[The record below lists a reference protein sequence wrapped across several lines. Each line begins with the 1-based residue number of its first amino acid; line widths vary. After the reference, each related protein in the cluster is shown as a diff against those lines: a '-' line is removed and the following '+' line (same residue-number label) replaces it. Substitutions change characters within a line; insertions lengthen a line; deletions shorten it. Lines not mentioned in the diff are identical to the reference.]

1 MTRFPPRPP
10 QLRPLRAGVRA
21 ALALGVMALALG
33 LTPLAVRA
41 DSAHEQAR
49 AALLAGE
56 ILPLPTILE
65 RVAQHH
71 PGNVIEI
78 ELEREHG
85 QWIYELKILQS
96 GGALLKLEVDAR
108 DATIIQRRKVKR

>member
-1 MTRFPPRPP
+1 M
-10 QLRPLRAGVRA
+10 RAGLRGA
-21 ALALGVMALALG
+21 IALSVMALCLSSS
-33 LTPLAVRA
+33 AVRA

-49 AALLAGE
+49 AALMAGE

-96 GGALLKLEVDAR
+96 GGTLIKLEVDAR
-108 DATIIQRRKVKR
+108 DATILQRKRDHR